1 MANQI
6 QKFRQWLLEKRHF
19 RVDWF
24 AKDAQHKPAPEEAL
38 SNLPDEVAEA
48 LINAVNGLPT
58 HPRELAMVKE
68 AVEKA
73 LGAWRHNPHVSS
85 NSIVILGDPV
95 SSVSRILSDGVS
107 ELQSEQDDKLP
118 VRLLSWVERPAHVA
132 SIKQQVKEKLG
143 LDEDEINEEEP
154 EENSEEADNDQHL
167 MIVPNLCWCF
177 LRSADG
183 LDGLDYLQELL
194 PRNQNQFWIL
204 GSGIV
209 GWDYLKSTLKFHAYC
224 GNTVNLPQL
233 SGEELKSWLEPIVQH
248 FEIRFPD
255 AALHKRLQ
263 NPDSLIDIDLDV
275 GHPIETLS
283 EIGQEVSATVRSS
296 VRAVRAEIL
305 PSDKP
310 ESTEEDTSKLDYFNR
325 LADISDGIGVVSLQL
340 FIKSLRYREDKEIE
354 KLDSPVD
361 EDDQKK
367 PADLELEERSKAI
380 SKDSPKGNSKD
391 SPKDSSKGDQR
402 HLIATVPKLPPLPDL
417 SQNDMYLLYSL
428 MLHGDMTVAAMAQSL
443 GDTPQV
449 VNNQV
454 QMLRNSGLIEQ
465 RGKVIKTNP
474 AHYPKLRRELIKNN
488 FMIET
493 P

>member
-19 RVDWF
+19 RVAWF

-38 SNLPDEVAEA
+38 SNLPDEMAEA
-48 LINAVNGLPT
+48 LIDAVNGLPT
-58 HPRELAMVKE
+58 HPRELATVKE

-73 LGAWRHNPHVSS
+73 LEEWQHDPHPST
-85 NSIVILGDPV
+85 NSIVLLGDPV

-107 ELQSEQDDKLP
+107 ELQSEQEEKLP
-118 VRLLSWVERPAHVA
+118 VHLLSWVERPAHVA

-143 LDEDEINEEEP
+143 LEEDEFNEEEF
-154 EENSEEADNDQHL
+154 EEKSKEADANQHL

-233 SGEELKSWLEPIVQH
+233 SGKELKSWLEPVVQQ

-263 NPDSLIDIDLDV
+263 NPDGLLDIDLDA

-283 EIGQEVSATVRSS
+283 DIGQEVSATVRSS
-296 VRAVRAEIL
+296 VRTVKAEIL
-305 PSDKP
+305 PSDEP
-310 ESTEEDTSKLDYFNR
+310 ESTEEDTSKLDYFDR
-325 LADISDGIGVVSLQL
+325 LANISDGISVVALQL

-354 KLDSPVD
+354 KLDSPAD
-361 EDDQKK
+361 EDTQKK
-367 PADLELEERSKAI
+367 PEELEPEERSKAS
-380 SKDSPKGNSKD
+380 SKDG
-391 SPKDSSKGDQR
+391 QLR
-402 HLIATVPKLPPLPDL
+402 LIASVPKLPPLPDL

-428 MLHGDMTVAAMAQSL
+428 MLHGDMTVVAMAQSL
-443 GDTPQV
+443 GDAPQV

-465 RGKVIKTNP
+465 RGKVIKINP
-474 AHYPKLRRELIKNN
+474 AHYPKLRRELVKNN
-488 FMIET
+488 FVIEA